1 MLWILLKDKYGS
13 DVVENNYLSGNKY
26 ASKKNIRNH
35 RIQFPN
41 NSSSKTILNR
51 LFARMDRTQ

>member
-1 MLWILLKDKYGS
+1 MDFIERKYGS
-13 DVVENNYLSGNKY
+13 DVVENNYFSVNKY